1 MCEMKTIPGVLRNML
16 NVNLDAGL
24 LLFWTLVCCCFGRWS
39 IAVLDAGLLLFW
51 TLVYCCFGR
60 CALSYGDGLWSAPL
74 AALSVSNRVGSY
86 P

>member
-39 IAVLDAGLLLFW
+39 IAVLDGVLCHMA
-51 TLVYCCFGR
+51 TACGR
-60 CALSYGDGLWSAPL
+60 CLWRHFQL
-74 AALSVSNRVGSY
+74 AIG
-86 P
+86 

>member
-24 LLFWTLVCCCFGRWS
+24 LLFWTVVRCCFR
-39 IAVLDAGLLLFW
+39 
-51 TLVYCCFGR
+51 R

>member
-24 LLFWTLVCCCFGRWS
+24 LLFWTLV
-39 IAVLDAGLLLFW
+39 
-51 TLVYCCFGR
+51 YCCFGR
-60 CALSYGDGLWSAPL
+60 CALSYGDGLWSATL

>member
-1 MCEMKTIPGVLRNML
+1 MCEMKTIPGVLRNKL
-16 NVNLDAGL
+16 NVN
-24 LLFWTLVCCCFGRWS
+24 
-39 IAVLDAGLLLFW
+39 LDAGLLLFW

>member
-16 NVNLDAGL
+16 NVN
-24 LLFWTLVCCCFGRWS
+24 
-39 IAVLDAGLLLFW
+39 LDAGLLLFW

>member
-24 LLFWTLVCCCFGRWS
+24 LLFWTLVCCCFGR
-39 IAVLDAGLLLFW
+39 
-51 TLVYCCFGR
+51 

>member
-24 LLFWTLVCCCFGRWS
+24 LLFWTLV
-39 IAVLDAGLLLFW
+39 
-51 TLVYCCFGR
+51 YCCFGR
-60 CALSYGDGLWSAPL
+60 CALSYGDGLWSVPL

>member
-1 MCEMKTIPGVLRNML
+1 MCEMKTIPGVLRNKL
-16 NVNLDAGL
+16 NVN
-24 LLFWTLVCCCFGRWS
+24 
-39 IAVLDAGLLLFW
+39 LDAGLLLFW

-60 CALSYGDGLWSAPL
+60 CALSYGDGLWSVPL

>member
-24 LLFWTLVCCCFGRWS
+24 LLFWTLV
-39 IAVLDAGLLLFW
+39 
-51 TLVYCCFGR
+51 YCCFGG

>member
-1 MCEMKTIPGVLRNML
+1 MTRSTCVASTIQEGCTPPIRL
-16 NVNLDAGL
+16 NVN
-24 LLFWTLVCCCFGRWS
+24 
-39 IAVLDAGLLLFW
+39 LDAGLLLFW

>member
-24 LLFWTLVCCCFGRWS
+24 LLFWTLVCCCFGRW
-39 IAVLDAGLLLFW
+39 
-51 TLVYCCFGR
+51 
-60 CALSYGDGLWSAPL
+60 ALSYGDGLWSVPL

>member
-16 NVNLDAGL
+16 NV
-24 LLFWTLVCCCFGRWS
+24 
-39 IAVLDAGLLLFW
+39 ILDAGLLLFW

>member
-24 LLFWTLVCCCFGRWS
+24 LM
-39 IAVLDAGLLLFW
+39 FW